1 MSECAPLPTRGVCA
15 HRGGAAGR
23 PENTLSA
30 FREAVALGAHQV
42 EFDVRRSADGE
53 IVVVH
58 DASVD
63 RTTDG
68 RGRVAAHTFAE
79 LRRLD
84 AGSWWGDRFR
94 GERIPTLAEA
104 LDVLPE
110 DVWINIQIKRRE
122 PLGEDVARAVVE
134 SGRRH
139 QVLVACGNDAAR
151 RVRAVCAEL
160 RICNLARQKTRA
172 AYVEHAIAVQADFI
186 QFHYLRGPVEPALA
200 ERAHRAG
207 LRVNLFCGPGVTA
220 TQLEADF
227 AAGVDFVLVDD
238 LPLALRVAQRLG
250 IAPVPR
256 CRDAASVPDEHENP
270 VRRGA

>member
-1 MSECAPLPTRGVCA
+1 MSRRESLPLRGVCA

-30 FREAVALGAHQV
+30 FREATALGVHQV

-68 RGRVAAHTFAE
+68 SGRVADHTFAE

-84 AGSWWGDRFR
+84 AGGWWGERFR

-104 LDVLPE
+104 LDVLPD
-110 DVWINIQIKRRE
+110 DVWINIQIKRHE
-122 PLGEDVARAVVE
+122 PLAEGVTRLVVE
-134 SGRRH
+134 AGRLH
-139 QVLVACGNDAAR
+139 QAVVACGNEAAR
-151 RVRAVCAEL
+151 TARALQPDVC
-160 RICNLARQKTRA
+160 ICNLARQQTRA
-172 AYVEHAIAVQADFI
+172 AYVEHAIATGADFI
-186 QFHYLRGPVEPALA
+186 QFHYLRGPLEPAFA

-207 LRVNLFCGPGVTA
+207 LRVNFVSAPSATA
-220 TQLEADF
+220 EELQAAFE
-227 AAGVDFVLVDD
+227 AGVDFVLVDD
-238 LPLALRVAQRLG
+238 LALGLYVAQGLG
-250 IAPVPR
+250 IESLSR
-256 CRDAASVPDEHENP
+256 RRDASSPEP
-270 VRRGA
+270 VAAPSA